1 MKVITTAHEWLLNT
15 LKVLSCIVVFS
26 IFVLIVVDVAATL
39 FGFSPWDGT
48 IGVVEYGMLW
58 FAMLAAPWLARIKG
72 HVFIDALTQLLRPA
86 AKALVAKFAYSVAI
100 IGSVGFCY
108 FSVILFWETYE
119 TDQIDERGIEL
130 MQWWLYAPM
139 PISFFLIAIEFLR
152 FLLGYD
158 DMYGS
163 RTDVREGM

>member
-1 MKVITTAHEWLLNT
+1 MNVVARVHVWLLNA
-15 LKVLSCIVVFS
+15 LKALSCVVVLT
-26 IFVLIVVDVAATL
+26 IFVLIVSDVAATL
-39 FGFSPWDGT
+39 FRFSPWDGT

-72 HVFIDALTQLLRPA
+72 HVFIDALTQLLPPTL
-86 AKALVAKFAYSVAI
+86 KTLVAKFAYMVAVV
-100 IGSVGFCY
+100 GSAGFCY
-108 FSVILFWETYE
+108 FSVILWWETFE

-152 FLLGYD
+152 FFLGYD